1 MVAPAVMVE
10 SDGSL
15 IAGANHSL
23 QCEVETVVGVR
34 PGDITISWTTPDGTL
49 IETDSLTTEGNV
61 IRGTLELSPLTTSD
75 AGSYTCTGRIL
86 ADSVQVYVSSNSIIE
101 LYVTSKFS
109 PTHMFISHCL
119 SFSLS
124 PSSRG
129 GSDCQYWQW
138 PSGAGDRAGHLLLC
152 FHLPCCQ
159 Y

>member
-1 MVAPAVMVE
+1 ME
-10 SDGSL
+10 SNGSL

-23 QCEVETVVGVR
+23 QCVVETVQGVR
-34 PGDITISWTTPDGTL
+34 PGDISISWTTPNVTV
-49 IETDSLTTEGNV
+49 IETDSLTERNV
-61 IRGTLELSPLTTSD
+61 TRGTLELSPLTTSD
-75 AGSYTCTGRIL
+75 ADSYTCTGRIL
-86 ADSVQVYVSSNSIIE
+86 AESVQVDVSSKSSIE

-129 GSDCQYWQW
+129 GSECQHWQW
-138 PSGAGDRAGHLLLC
+138 SSGAEDRAGHILLC